1 MVGLASASKDLTFNL
16 FGKDKSAG
24 KTLDSLGVRAFRV
37 AAGVGRAVSRI
48 ALAVAGLVAGFAVT
62 SLQAA
67 ADAETQ
73 QLKLSAAYEKFPA
86 LLDVNIDALRKYNTQ
101 LATKTK
107 YDDDAIAAGQA
118 QLAQFNLTGKQI
130 QKLTPLLLDY
140 ASKTGKDLPTAAGD
154 LGKAL
159 LGQARA
165 LKAIGIEFKTTGDNA
180 ADFENL
186 VGLLQ
191 EKVGGFAEK
200 EGDTA
205 AGKLE
210 ILKNRFGEVQEAVGN
225 ALLPALDDLIGF
237 INVKV
242 LPGMEDFGAWF
253 EKDGMPAVRDFV
265 GWLERYPDVLGLAAT
280 AVGLLTIAQW
290 GLNAAMLANPI
301 GAIIAAAAIG
311 IAELIAAFVVMRTNA
326 AGAGEAIFGT
336 FLNIGR
342 GIVTAAEFFVNASV
356 GLINAVL
363 GPLNIIRNALGLKSV
378 TIPQATFSSQFNQWA
393 DRQILGYQIATGTV
407 GTGSKKFGGH
417 AAAGAIVPPRP
428 GGWMMNVGEGRETE
442 VIAPLSK
449 LGALGGGGDT
459 YQITVHGYVGDEDR
473 LVQKLAR
480 SVENSKR
487 RGAVPRA
494 AFGR

>member
-1 MVGLASASKDLTFNL
+1 MASASKDLTFNL

-24 KTLDSLGVRAFRV
+24 KTLDSLGVRASRV

-86 LLDVNIDALRKYNTQ
+86 LLDVNIDALRKYNSA

-140 ASKTGKDLPTAAGD
+140 ASKTGKSLEDSATD

-159 LGQARA
+159 LGQGRA
-165 LKAIGIEFKTTGDNA
+165 LKALGIEFKTTGDSA
-180 ADFENL
+180 ADFDTL

-191 EKVGGFAEK
+191 QKVGGFAEK
-200 EGDTA
+200 EGETA

-225 ALLPALDDLIGF
+225 ALLPALDDLLVF
-237 INVKV
+237 TNTKL
-242 LPGMEDFGAWF
+242 LPALEDFGVWF
-253 EKDGMPAVRDFV
+253 KDTGMPAVRDFI
-265 GWLERYPDVLGLAAT
+265 GYLERYPDVLGLAA
-280 AVGLLTIAQW
+280 AGVGALTVAQW
-290 GLNAAMLANPI
+290 GLNAALLANPI
-301 GAIIAAAAIG
+301 GAIVAAAAIG
-311 IAELIAAFVVMRTNA
+311 IAELIATFVVMRTNA
-326 AGAGEAIFGT
+326 FGAGEAIFGT

-342 GIVTAAEFFVNASV
+342 GIATAAEFFANLSV

-363 GPLNIIRNALGLKSV
+363 TPLNIIRNALGLKSV

-393 DRQILGYQIATGTV
+393 DRQVLGYQIATGTV

-417 AAAGAIVPPRP
+417 AAAGAVVPPRP
-428 GGWMMNVGEGRETE
+428 GGWMMNVAEGGQAEA
-442 VIAPLSK
+442 IMPLSY
-449 LGALGGGGDT
+449 LDSMRGGGDT
-459 YQITVHGYVGDEDR
+459 YQINVTGYVGDEDR

-480 SVENSKR
+480 AVENSKR